1 MRTLN
6 IIGISIYLI
15 IAVVLA
21 ARRIQLTQAFH
32 QNKIKEE
39 NYDRL
44 TKRNMIELIVVVVL
58 ALLYVYTPIK
68 YLLTKKSR
76 QNRRLFHYINLTYFV
91 LSITYLRPNLI
102 CA

>member
-21 ARRIQLTQAFH
+21 VRRIQLTQAFH
-32 QNKIKEE
+32 QNKIKKEE

-44 TKRNMIELIVVVVL
+44 TKRNTIELIVVVAL
-58 ALLYVYTPIK
+58 ALLYVYTPFKI
-68 YLLTKKSR
+68 
-76 QNRRLFHYINLTYFV
+76 FIF
-91 LSITYLRPNLI
+91 
-102 CA
+102 

>member
-21 ARRIQLTQAFH
+21 VRRIQLTQAFY

-44 TKRNMIELIVVVVL
+44 TKRNTIELIVVVVL

-68 YLLTKKSR
+68 I
-76 QNRRLFHYINLTYFV
+76 FIF
-91 LSITYLRPNLI
+91 
-102 CA
+102 

>member
-1 MRTLN
+1 MKTLN

-21 ARRIQLTQAFH
+21 VRRIQLTQAFQ

-44 TKRNMIELIVVVVL
+44 TKRNTIELIVVVAL
-58 ALLYVYTPIK
+58 ALLYVYTPFKI
-68 YLLTKKSR
+68 
-76 QNRRLFHYINLTYFV
+76 FIF
-91 LSITYLRPNLI
+91 
-102 CA
+102 

>member
-21 ARRIQLTQAFH
+21 VRRIQLTQAFQ

-44 TKRNMIELIVVVVL
+44 TKRNTIELIVVVAL
-58 ALLYVYTPIK
+58 ALLYVYTPFKI
-68 YLLTKKSR
+68 
-76 QNRRLFHYINLTYFV
+76 FIF
-91 LSITYLRPNLI
+91 
-102 CA
+102 

>member
-21 ARRIQLTQAFH
+21 VRRIQLTQAFH
-32 QNKIKEE
+32 KNKIKEG

-44 TKRNMIELIVVVVL
+44 TKRNTIELIVVVVL
-58 ALLYVYTPIK
+58 ALLYVYTPFKI
-68 YLLTKKSR
+68 
-76 QNRRLFHYINLTYFV
+76 FIF
-91 LSITYLRPNLI
+91 
-102 CA
+102 